1 MKFFINCKHIIC
13 ANFVLISL
21 SFVYIIGVGGYI
33 PQRIIDNSYFSEI
46 TGLSEDWF
54 LSRTGIQTR
63 RKAEK
68 EENTNLLAIKA
79 VENLM
84 QETKLDLSDIEL
96 IVGATYTPYDTIHT
110 LAHAAQSYL
119 GIDDIPVVSISTA
132 CSSFVNA
139 LEIVEGYFAMGK
151 AQKALVIASDHNTAY
166 SDETDK
172 NSGHLWGDGASASL
186 ITTRKP
192 ATKSFKIVDI
202 ITVGGGNLG
211 KARDSVFLRPIDEGF
226 LMNHGK
232 DVFLHACEYMSKI
245 AHKILAKNKKSIEEV
260 AYFIPHQANWRIT
273 QNVAENLKLP
283 LEKVLSNI
291 QYLGNTGCAGCSI
304 ALWEN
309 QAKYQQNDLILI
321 AVFGGGYSYGAA
333 LLEVCE

>member
-1 MKFFINCKHIIC
+1 M
-13 ANFVLISL
+13 
-21 SFVYIIGVGGYI
+21 GGYI
-33 PQRIIDNSYFSEI
+33 PQKTIDNSYFSEI

-63 RKAEK
+63 RKAQK
-68 EENTNLLAIKA
+68 EENTNALACKA
-79 VENLM
+79 IENLM
-84 QETKLDLSDIEL
+84 QENKLDLSDIDL

-119 GIDDIPVVSISTA
+119 NIADIPVVSISTA

-139 LEIVEGYFAMGK
+139 LEIVEGYFAIGK

-172 NSGHLWGDGASASL
+172 NSGHLWGDGASAIL
-186 ITTRKP
+186 ITLEQP
-192 ATKSFKIVDI
+192 LTKSLKIIDI
-202 ITVGGGNLG
+202 ITAGGGNLG
-211 KARDSVFLRPIDEGF
+211 KAKEGVFLRPIDEGF
-226 LMNHGK
+226 LMNNGK

-245 AHKILAKNKKSIEEV
+245 TQKILAKNRKSINEV

-273 QNVAENLKLP
+273 QNVAENLNLP

-309 QAKYQQNDLILI
+309 QAKYQQNDLIVM

-333 LLEVCE
+333 LLELC

>member
-1 MKFFINCKHIIC
+1 M
-13 ANFVLISL
+13 
-21 SFVYIIGVGGYI
+21 YIIGMAGYI
-33 PQRIIDNSYFSEI
+33 PQQIIDNSYFSEI
-46 TGLSEDWF
+46 TGLSKDWF

-68 EENTNLLAIKA
+68 EENTNVLAIKA
-79 VENLM
+79 VENLV
-84 QETKLDLSDIEL
+84 QEHQISLTDIDL

-119 GIDDIPVVSISTA
+119 KISDIPVLSISTA

-151 AQKALVIASDHNTAY
+151 ARKALVVAADHNTAY

-172 NSGHLWGDGASASL
+172 NSGHLWGDGASAIL
-186 ITTRKP
+186 ITQQKP
-192 ATKSFKIVDI
+192 ENKALKILDI
-202 ITVGGGNLG
+202 ITAGGGNLG
-211 KARDSVFLRPIDEGF
+211 KAPESVFLRPIDEGF
-226 LMNHGK
+226 LMNSGR
-232 DVFLHACEYMSKI
+232 DVFVHACEYMSKI
-245 AHKILAKNKKSIEEV
+245 STRILNRNQKSIKDI

-273 QNVAENLKLP
+273 QNVAENLSLP
-283 LEKVLSNI
+283 LNKVLSNV

-304 ALWEN
+304 ALWEH
-309 QAKYQQNDLILI
+309 QQVYEPGDLILI

-333 LLEVCE
+333 LLECL

>member
-1 MKFFINCKHIIC
+1 M
-13 ANFVLISL
+13 
-21 SFVYIIGVGGYI
+21 YIIGMGGYI
-33 PQRIIDNSYFSEI
+33 PSKTIDNSYFSEI

-54 LSRTGIQTR
+54 LSRTGIKTR

-68 EENTNLLAIKA
+68 EENTNLLCIKA
-79 VENLM
+79 IESLIKEND
-84 QETKLDLSDIEL
+84 LDLSDLDL
-96 IVGATYTPYDTIHT
+96 IVGATYTPYDSIHT
-110 LAHAAQSYL
+110 LAHAAQRYL
-119 GIDDIPVVSISTA
+119 KRPHIPVLSISTA

-172 NSGHLWGDGASASL
+172 NSGHLWGDGASATL
-186 ITTRKP
+186 IVRDKP
-192 ATKSFKIVDI
+192 PTKSLKVVDI
-202 ITVGGGNLG
+202 ITAGGGDLG
-211 KARDSVFLRPIDEGF
+211 KADEAVFLRPIDEGF
-226 LMNHGK
+226 LMNNGK
-232 DVFLHACEYMSKI
+232 DVFLHACEYMSKVSQ
-245 AHKILAKNKKSIEEV
+245 KILEKNQKSIKEV

-273 QNVAENLKLP
+273 QNVAENLQLP

-309 QAKYQQNDLILI
+309 QKKFKPQDLIVM

-333 LLEVCE
+333 LIEVLSV